1 MDFLEHE
8 LEEIL
13 KIFREESEEQIEK
26 FNKSL
31 LKLESNPRDHQ
42 VISELFR
49 EAHSLKGAA
58 RMIGLD
64 DIQSIAHKLEDVLG
78 MAKENTL
85 KITPEIIDTLCK
97 TVDTIASIINESIET
112 RGKSETVDI
121 QPAID
126 ALENIINSDEK
137 PCENYDDSQI
147 QIIQPEN
154 TQDIKKQITQIR
166 VNIEKL
172 KIFSTSSDA
181 LEEFLYFVNELKKQ
195 LEGFDSNRLKA
206 FIEDIRNKV
215 DSALK
220 GSGVLIDSEVTEIEE
235 QFEEFVVFFERITFN
250 SSAGQPVQAEN
261 TGEKIE
267 NEPEQPIAADIPI
280 IDDYPGFGAGE
291 ELNASQQDVD
301 EKITEEAFDT
311 VSESFDSS
319 ADSFGNDDVK
329 FIRENISIFS
339 QHKEENIAKFDNVI
353 SKIID
358 LAGENS
364 GPIKEIFEKIAEIF
378 MFSKEKDAPLNQ
390 DMVKVIEESFVG
402 VIQIIDPSGEA
413 ETAED
418 PSLILQRIT
427 VLKQMLK
434 LSVQNDASPPK
445 EQPKPEKVETKKTNA
460 LPARRSSDILSK
472 NNEQEGDRL
481 NQLDQKLGDTN
492 TIKTLRV
499 DTQKLDQLVNQVGE
513 LIIAKIKAKEHLS
526 DTERIIRSVEEWYRE
541 WSKTKQ
547 YFRHIEKYHKATEKG
562 FSASAST
569 SLSKSINSFI
579 EENSS
584 KISGLMTKMN
594 SLYKVIQEDDA
605 RLNLIVN
612 GLEEKIKSV
621 RVLPLATIFHLF
633 PRMVRDIAREKNKE
647 IDFVITGSE
656 TSVDKKIIEEIK
668 SPLMHIIRNAIDH
681 GIEQSADRVKNGK
694 SPTGR
699 IVIGACHLENS
710 VLIEINDDGRGI
722 DTEAI
727 KRKVLQKGLLTA
739 EELDA
744 MSEEQIMNII
754 FWPGF
759 STGETITDI
768 SGRGIGLDIVYTKI
782 SQLNGK
788 VKVKSTL
795 GKGCQVTIQLPVTM
809 ATIKSFL
816 VRANDQNFAIPT
828 SAIKTTLLI
837 DRSKVVYK
845 EGKKTI
851 IVDDRT
857 VPICYLS
864 EVLELCQGD
873 SNSEKLVVIV
883 VQAEDTQ
890 VGFVVDRL
898 VGDQE
903 ILHKNLAAPLVRV
916 RNIAGITTLGSGD
929 LCLILNVND
938 LIKSAFL
945 KFSYPGIKPAIPIKP
960 TKQPCT
966 KSVLVVDD
974 STTTRILQRNI
985 IKSAGY
991 NVDVAVNG
999 FDALNKLVCEDYDIV
1014 VSDVEMP
1021 ELNGFVLT
1029 ERIRQ
1034 NENLK
1039 YIPIVLVTSLASDED
1054 KMKGKEAGADAYI
1067 TKSEFSQEELL
1078 NTISRLINQN

>member
-13 KIFREESEEQIEK
+13 KIFREESEEQIDK
-26 FNKSL
+26 FNKNL
-31 LKLESNPRDHQ
+31 LKLETNPRDHQ

-78 MAKENTL
+78 LAKENTL
-85 KITPEIIDTLCK
+85 KVTPEIIDTLCK
-97 TVDTIASIINESIET
+97 TVDTIASIINESIKT
-112 RGKSETVDI
+112 RGKSEIVDI
-121 QPAID
+121 QPVIN
-126 ALENIINSDEK
+126 ALENIVNGERTICGD
-137 PCENYDDSQI
+137 YDDSSPQI
-147 QIIQPEN
+147 LFTEKAS
-154 TQDIKKQITQIR
+154 DIKTHITQIR

-172 KIFSTSSDA
+172 KVFSTSNDA
-181 LEEFLYFVNELKKQ
+181 LEEFLYFINELYKQ
-195 LEGFDSNRLKA
+195 IDVSNSQRLKS
-206 FIEDIRNKV
+206 FIDDIKNKV
-215 DSALK
+215 ESALK
-220 GSGVLIDSEVTEIEE
+220 GSGVLLDSEVSEIEE
-235 QFEEFVVFFERITFN
+235 TFEDFVVFFERLAYNPKGIKN
-250 SSAGQPVQAEN
+250 EIIEAGQRKPDEQESSVITKPNEECENIIIKKNEVPAEKN
-261 TGEKIE
+261 NSEVSIKSETKPI
-267 NEPEQPIAADIPI
+267 NEISPKE
-280 IDDYPGFGAGE
+280 
-291 ELNASQQDVD
+291 
-301 EKITEEAFDT
+301 
-311 VSESFDSS
+311 
-319 ADSFGNDDVK
+319 GNDDNEIN
-329 FIRENISIFS
+329 FIQENIKLFS
-339 QHKEENIAKFDNVI
+339 HHTDENMARFED
-353 SKIID
+353 IIRKVMNFANKSNEP
-358 LAGENS
+358 L
-364 GPIKEIFEKIAEIF
+364 KEIIEKIAEILV
-378 MFSKEKDAPLNQ
+378 FSREKDTPLNQ
-390 DMVKVIEESFVG
+390 DMVKVIEESFTAT
-402 VIQIIDPSGEA
+402 IQIMDPEQEA
-413 ETAED
+413 QED

-434 LSVQNDASPPK
+434 LSVQNEIS
-445 EQPKPEKVETKKTNA
+445 PEKEKTIPREEKRIISKAKSPLIKKNTEVF
-460 LPARRSSDILSK
+460 PKSSQSEDEKL
-472 NNEQEGDRL
+472 G
-481 NQLDQKLGDTN
+481 QLDLKFGETN

-526 DTERIIRSVEEWYRE
+526 DTEKIIRSVEEWHRE

-547 YFRHIEKYHKATEKG
+547 YFRHIEKYHKTNDKG
-562 FSASAST
+562 FSSAASS
-569 SLSKSINSFI
+569 SLSKSINTFI

-584 KISGLMTKMN
+584 KISGLMSKMN

-647 IDFVITGSE
+647 IDFIITGSE

-668 SPLMHIIRNAIDH
+668 SPLMHIIRNSIDH
-681 GIEQSADRVKNGK
+681 GIEFPAERVKNGK

-699 IVIGACHLENS
+699 ILIGACHLENS
-710 VLIEINDDGRGI
+710 VLIEISDDGKGI

-727 KRKVLQKGLLTA
+727 KKKVLQKGLLTP
-739 EELDA
+739 EELEA
-744 MSEEQIMNII
+744 MSEEQVMNII

-759 STGETITDI
+759 STGETVTDI

-795 GKGCQVTIQLPVTM
+795 GRGCQVTIQLPVTM

-816 VRANDQNFAIPT
+816 VKVNAQTFAIPT
-828 SAIKTTLLI
+828 SAIKTTILT
-837 DRSKVVYK
+837 DRSKIIYK
-845 EGKKTI
+845 EGRKTI

-857 VPICYLS
+857 VPICNLS
-864 EVLELCQGD
+864 EVLEMGECAHPSD
-873 SNSEKLVVIV
+873 KLVIIV
-883 VQAEDTQ
+883 VQAEDNQ
-890 VGFVVDRL
+890 IGFVVDRL

-903 ILHKNLAAPLVRV
+903 ILHKNLSAPLIRV

-938 LIKSAFL
+938 LIKSAYM
-945 KFSYPGIKPAIPIKP
+945 KFSYSCMRPVIAVKP
-960 TKQPCT
+960 TKEPCT
-966 KSVLVVDD
+966 KNVLVVDD

-985 IKSAGY
+985 IKAAGY

-999 FDALNKLVCEDYDIV
+999 FEALNKLVCDEYDIV

-1021 ELNGFVLT
+1021 ELNGFDLA
-1029 ERIRQ
+1029 ERIRH
-1034 NENLK
+1034 NDNLK
-1039 YIPIVLVTSLASDED
+1039 NIPIILVTSLASDED
-1054 KMKGKEAGADAYI
+1054 KRRGAEAGADAYI
-1067 TKSEFSQEELL
+1067 IKSEFSQEELL
-1078 NTISRLINQN
+1078 NTIHRLLS